1 MSGHLHD
8 DTSLY
13 YITFFVER
21 YISKTSSLL
30 STIQVI
36 RHVNNTIIAFHGYY
50 YTRRITTNIF
60 NSRMRLVRQRLHGF
74 INPRPPLKASFTASS
89 NLWAIHHIQNIHGN
103 SFSTNPFK
111 PAPAMLAAAPSV
123 PIPTSLV
130 HCSPLIAGKPSF

>member
-36 RHVNNTIIAFHGYY
+36 RHVNNTIIAFDGYY
-50 YTRRITTNIF
+50 YTRRFTTNVF
-60 NSRMRLVRQRLHGF
+60 NSRMWLVRQHLHGF
-74 INPRPPLKASFTASS
+74 INPRPPLRMPIETIFAVKGMSLKDHIGRAERSIKTIFSRM
-89 NLWAIHHIQNIHGN
+89 IHYSI
-103 SFSTNPFK
+103 K
-111 PAPAMLAAAPSV
+111 V
-123 PIPTSLV
+123 LV
-130 HCSPLIAGKPSF
+130 IC